1 MLSLDSLYAMLAKP
15 MQVQIKSK
23 NKVKRLE
30 SSAAMTPD
38 SHEDPQSQLPPH
50 LERRSGPEDRR
61 KQQQIAFKL
70 DPRLERR
77 KGPRRDK
84 QLATAEA
91 ENTKTVAEEQHG
103 VTHTRIDIDV

>member
-15 MQVQIKSK
+15 IQAQIKTK

-30 SSAAMTPD
+30 SSAAMTAD

-50 LERRSGPEDRR
+50 LERRSGSEDRR

-77 KGPRRDK
+77 KGSRRDK
-84 QLATAEA
+84 QLAITEA
-91 ENTKTVAEEQHG
+91 ENPKTVAQEEDG
-103 VTHTRIDIDV
+103 AIHTRIDIDV